1 MERKEGRERGREGGW
16 SRKERRERE
25 GAWESGRKDGRRKTH
40 RLCNPFTY
48 PTNAKDLSQCR
59 P

>member
-1 MERKEGRERGREGGW
+1 MKEGERKGGMERKEGRER
-16 SRKERRERE
+16 E
-25 GAWESGRKDGRRKTH
+25 GAWETGRKDGRRKTH